1 MDRIRGSLGY
11 CAGASAWAR
20 ASTEAEASAGISAE
34 ASASAGTSTGTRA
47 GTEASAGAG
56 AFAGLGAEAS
66 PGVRAGTSARAGA
79 AVSAGAS
86 WRFWSPLHI
95 PIPPRNTT
103 LTCGPQMQ
111 TPSPREPQ
119 REGTTCTTHHLWG
132 QLGIS
137 AWFLMARAKGKI
149 PRPLLLGGR
158 WEDGPRLRQ
167 AAVTHG
173 LKHHSEKVAEVSQC
187 HSRVQSVD
195 QGAQGWELGAHG
207 VEKEKLNLSS
217 ICL

>member
-47 GTEASAGAG
+47 GTEASSGAG
-56 AFAGLGAEAS
+56 AFAGLEAEAS
-66 PGVRAGTSARAGA
+66 PGVRAGTSSRAGA

-86 WRFWSPLHI
+86 SRFWSLLHI
-95 PIPPRNTT
+95 PIPPRNTS
-103 LTCGPQMQ
+103 TCGPQMQ
-111 TPSPREPQ
+111 TPSPCEPQ

-137 AWFLMARAKGKI
+137 AWFLVARAKGKM

-158 WEDGPRLRQ
+158 WEDRPRLRQ

-195 QGAQGWELGAHG
+195 QGAQGWDLGAHG

-217 ICL
+217 VCL

>member
-95 PIPPRNTT
+95 PIPPRNTI

-187 HSRVQSVD
+187 YSRVQSVD